1 MKEMN
6 ERERSEECPE
16 AMMKRLKDENHM
28 LSRRIEDMEERYWR
42 DVARRETYYSN
53 SIHRLY
59 GKFKERIA
67 EKDAENMELRRKLAE
82 SGFPE
87 YGPGSVEYLKKHE
100 ETYDGLEE
108 Y

>member
-1 MKEMN
+1 MN
-6 ERERSEECPE
+6 ENEQKEEKPE
-16 AMMKRLKDENHM
+16 LAVKRLRDENHM
-28 LSRRIEDMEERYWR
+28 LSRRLEDMEERYWR

-59 GKFKERIA
+59 EKFEERIA

-82 SGFPE
+82 KGFPE

-100 ETYDGLEE
+100 DDFDGLAE
-108 Y
+108 YR

>member
-1 MKEMN
+1 MN
-6 ERERSEECPE
+6 ERERKEESPE
-16 AMMKRLKDENHM
+16 ETVKRLRDENHM
-28 LSRRIEDMEERYWR
+28 MSRRIEDMEERYWR

-59 GKFKERIA
+59 EKFEERIA
-67 EKDAENMELRRKLAE
+67 ERDAENMELRRKLAE

-87 YGPGSVEYLKKHE
+87 YGPGSVAYLKKQGDIE
-100 ETYDGLEE
+100 DGNSE